1 MTNTD
6 KVYRSLN
13 LSMREWT
20 TDIFHGMSQYD
31 EHTDLSRSQ
40 WSEAIQSN
48 IRNGDIAGYDLGQK
62 IGRALKLDKGMYF
75 LIRKE
80 RYVDIKEEDL
90 SNVDENDSIICSS
103 PELPIYLKIIGF
115 PEYGFESF
123 NDIKIFLKIIP
134 ESEYQNQIA
143 AKKLNEEFPP
153 EKPNVIYGKNKQTT
167 DDFPETDCEL
177 IFPFKPTNV
186 IYGKNKQT
194 TDDFPE
200 TDCELIV
207 PFKPTKSFKTKIKV
221 LDIKENTELKA
232 GDYVRIKQN
241 IEELC
246 QTSGVYYNPLMKR
259 IKIGIHKVNDI
270 EVGKFYSETAIN
282 ISNKQWDVPIS
293 AIKKIIKLPEQFKID
308 AGEQGKDVLN
318 ELIQLGYEL
327 VGYPYKKFEHI
338 FVDKKTYQTKP
349 GGDKLFFSK
358 QEYPELNLAE
368 FYTEVGLEMPAITKE
383 GKLAGEPKYT
393 DEEREEMEMLYC
405 ESKKMKLNISDAKEL
420 LNKYHNF
427 KTYVHGVDD
436 IYSSDDEFTA
446 TDVEKEIECHP
457 TAVPGKVTLKVARY
471 IDELTDDEMQEAIYG
486 KSGTKMADKHPR
498 LVEKMQA
505 DGYLH
510 EDLKKCATE
519 TAKRV
524 LESRIERLPDRLDYL
539 TSAIRNKLDRR
550 EVIKFSWIDD
560 RNLIIEELNQLT
572 GEK

>member
-90 SNVDENDSIICSS
+90 SNVDENDSIICIS
-103 PELPIYLKIIGF
+103 PESPVFLKIIGF

-123 NDIKIFLKIIP
+123 KEIKIFLKIIP

-153 EKPNVIYGKNKQTT
+153 EKPKIIYDRNK
-167 DDFPETDCEL
+167 
-177 IFPFKPTNV
+177 IN
-186 IYGKNKQT
+186 

-383 GKLAGEPKYT
+383 GKLASEPKYT
-393 DEEREEMEMLYC
+393 NEEREEMEMLYC

-427 KTYVHGVDD
+427 KTYIHGVED
-436 IYSSDDEFTA
+436 IYPLD
-446 TDVEKEIECHP
+446 
-457 TAVPGKVTLKVARY
+457 
-471 IDELTDDEMQEAIYG
+471 DELTDDDMQERIYG
-486 KSGTKMADKHPR
+486 KSKEKPAETIIQEMLDKKAIDADISIQKST
-498 LVEKMQA
+498 LGINA
-505 DGYLH
+505 
-510 EDLKKCATE
+510 
-519 TAKRV
+519 RV
-524 LESRIERLPDRLDYL
+524 FWLEERLDDLDKV
-539 TSAIRNKLDRR
+539 IFGKMEQV
-550 EVIKFSWIDD
+550 EVIKVIWIEE
-560 RNLIIEELNQLT
+560 RNLIVKELNKII

>member
-153 EKPNVIYGKNKQTT
+153 EKPKI
-167 DDFPETDCEL
+167 
-177 IFPFKPTNV
+177 

>member
-1 MTNTD
+1 MYNTT
-6 KVYRSLN
+6 KVERFLN
-13 LSMREWT
+13 LKTRKFKDDLVMVFKLFNESEL
-20 TDIFHGMSQYD
+20 GMTKGQYQD
-31 EHTDLSRSQ
+31 AIGKLVISEVLSK
-40 WSEAIQSN
+40 
-48 IRNGDIAGYDLGQK
+48 YDFGILTISKRLQQGQY
-62 IGRALKLDKGMYF
+62 R
-75 LIRKE
+75 LIRKD
-80 RYVDIKEEDL
+80 RYVDINKDL
-90 SNVDENDSIICSS
+90 GNINETDIIICSS
-103 PELPIYLKIIGF
+103 PELPIYLKIDEYS
-115 PEYGFESF
+115 EYGFDSLKE
-123 NDIKIFLKIIP
+123 IKIFLKIIP

-153 EKPNVIYGKNKQTT
+153 EKPKIIYDRNK
-167 DDFPETDCEL
+167 
-177 IFPFKPTNV
+177 IN
-186 IYGKNKQT
+186 

-383 GKLAGEPKYT
+383 GKLASEPKYT
-393 DEEREEMEMLYC
+393 NEEREEMEMLYC